1 MFCNTVLPGL
11 SAGKN
16 GDTME
21 YSLRNLFGGR
31 RNARRDG
38 VGTTPEQY
46 MLTQQE
52 LVERM
57 REWAVRVTPQ
67 RLAIAEVVLN
77 SQDHPTVQQIYERVR
92 DHFPSMTLA
101 TIYSTLGVLQ
111 RSGLIQELP
120 FQRMSRYEP
129 NMDPHVNLVC
139 IECENVVDAD
149 TASEV
154 HDLVV
159 NLRNSITNSTDFEV
173 GWQRVDFYG
182 LCPRCSAAR
191 RRGELA
197 EV

>member
-1 MFCNTVLPGL
+1 
-11 SAGKN
+11 
-16 GDTME
+16 
-21 YSLRNLFGGR
+21 
-31 RNARRDG
+31 
-38 VGTTPEQY
+38 
-46 MLTQQE
+46 MLNQQE

-77 SQDHPTVQQIYERVR
+77 SSDHPTVQQIYDRVK

-111 RSGLIQELP
+111 KSGLIQELP

-129 NMDPHVNLVC
+129 NMEPHVNLVC
-139 IECENVVDAD
+139 IECENVIDAD
-149 TASEV
+149 ADSELSEV
-154 HDLVV
+154 VEK
-159 NLRNSITNSTDFEV
+159 LRSRIAETSDFEV
-173 GWQRVDFYG
+173 AWQRVDFYG
-182 LCPRCSAAR
+182 LCLRCAAAK